1 MLRIKLYFTL
11 IPKTK
16 YIYEK
21 QTEEGLE
28 RIEVYVT
35 QETKE
40 KMIKNHADYK
50 GNKNPFYGKKHSND
64 SLRKIREH
72 PNRKIFG
79 KNETL
84 SSVLALALSFLIT
97 YVFNRIQINFEDAF
111 SFLGLD
117 VLEFI
122 AHPLLWIALLVITI
136 FFLGVRNFFLL
147 LGGLLIFAS
156 FFMYEKMFVAFV
168 GIVFVL
174 IGIWRIIR
182 RKIKPSHSLGII
194 PIPFIPFPS
203 YEETI

>member
-1 MLRIKLYFTL
+1 MASFFSITEFMESIGINNIILGVIFIVGFWLLKL
-11 IPKTK
+11 
-16 YIYEK
+16 
-21 QTEEGLE
+21 GL
-28 RIEVYVT
+28 
-35 QETKE
+35 K
-40 KMIKNHADYK
+40 
-50 GNKNPFYGKKHSND
+50 
-64 SLRKIREH
+64 
-72 PNRKIFG
+72 KIFG

-84 SSVLALALSFLIT
+84 SSGLALALSFLIT